1 MTTLTTSSRSAVRR
15 RAWVKAGLL
24 LALLVVLLVLALQFS
39 GPEVAAIRRHVEDAG
54 PWGPLVFYVFYV
66 GVSLLPAPK
75 NLLTIAGGLLFGL
88 VPGAAL
94 ALAGATTGAML
105 SFAGARVLGRSA
117 IEQIGSPRMVRI
129 DRLLRDHGFATVLVL
144 RLLPV
149 VPYTAVNYAAGVSA
163 VRALSFLL
171 ASAVGM
177 IPGSLAYAAFGA
189 YGATDPWRTAVAG
202 SGLLLLLV
210 IGGLLARRLPGHT
223 SQS

>member
-1 MTTLTTSSRSAVRR
+1 M
-15 RAWVKAGLL
+15 
-24 LALLVVLLVLALQFS
+24 QFS
-39 GPEVAAIRRHVEDAG
+39 GPEVAAIRGHVEDAG
-54 PWGPLVFYVFYV
+54 AWGPLVFYLFYV

-105 SFAGARVLGRSA
+105 AFAGSRLLGRSA
-117 IEQIGSPRMVRI
+117 VEQIRTPRLARI
-129 DRLLRDHGFATVLVL
+129 ERLLRDHGFLTVLVL

-163 VRALSFLL
+163 VRAASFFL

-177 IPGSLAYAAFGA
+177 IPGSLAYSAFGA
-189 YGATDPWRTAVAG
+189 YGATDPWRTALAA

-210 IGGLLARRLPGHT
+210 LGGWLGRRLQARGRDDHERERAPLG
-223 SQS
+223 